1 MNEIL
6 VRIRFLLPTLPRAEK
21 LVAQALIENPEA
33 LLRFTL
39 ADLARETGSSDASVI
54 RFCRRMGYSGYTEL
68 KQDIMDALVEG
79 DEVFSEEVSENDSMN
94 EILKKVFQSN
104 IQTLTDTLSLASSGN
119 YQSALEAFLK
129 AKSIHFFGVGDAA
142 AVCQLAYMKFTRLG
156 IPGSAHS
163 DVMLQMMA
171 AGSLSKDDV
180 AFAVSYEGRS
190 RTIVDAMS
198 IAKSLGATTICITK
212 MNKSPLLKVTDIP
225 LFTAVSDLTVG
236 RDRVTRR
243 VADQAIMDALYL
255 GVLSKSGK
263 DYSKYI
269 KKQQKAIDSNKM
281 KINETSPKF
290 LI

>member
-6 VRIRFLLPTLPRAEK
+6 VRIRFLLPSLPRAEK

-54 RFCRRMGYSGYTEL
+54 RFCRRMGYGGYTEL
-68 KQDIMDALVEG
+68 KQAIMDALVEG
-79 DEVFSEEVSENDSMN
+79 DEVFSEEVSEDDSMD

-104 IQTLTDTLSLASSGN
+104 IQTLTDTLSLASGN
-119 YQSALEAFLK
+119 YQTALEAFLK
-129 AKSIHFFGVGDAA
+129 AKSLHFFGVGDAA
-142 AVCQLAYMKFTRLG
+142 AVCQLAYMKFSRLG

-171 AGSLSKDDV
+171 AGSLTSEDV

-225 LFTAVSDLTVG
+225 LYTAVSDLTVG

-281 KINETSPKF
+281 KINETSAKIF
-290 LI
+290 

>member
-6 VRIRFLLPTLPRAEK
+6 VRIRFLLPSLPRAEK

-33 LLRFTL
+33 VLRFTL
-39 ADLARETGSSDASVI
+39 ADLARETGSSDASII
-54 RFCRRMGYSGYTEL
+54 RFCRRMGYNGYTEL
-68 KQDIMDALVEG
+68 KQAIIAAIADG
-79 DEVFSEEVSENDSMN
+79 DEIFAEEVSKDDSMK

-104 IQTLTDTLSLASSGN
+104 IQTLTDTLSLASDN
-119 YQSALEAFLK
+119 YQLALKAFLE

-142 AVCQLAYMKFTRLG
+142 AACQLAYMKFARLG

-171 AGSLSKDDV
+171 AGSLGVGDI

-190 RTIVDAMS
+190 RTIVDAMA

-255 GVLSKSGK
+255 GVLTKSGK
-263 DYSKYI
+263 DFSKYI
-269 KKQQKAIDSNKM
+269 KKQQKAIDFNKM
-281 KINETSPKF
+281 KSNETRATY
-290 LI
+290 L